1 MFELGPKWDDN
12 ECRVVKDEEFDIK
25 LPSEHNLKIYTQKRG
40 NKVVTII
47 EPFFIKNKELKGLL
61 KELKSKLGVGGAIKK
76 NTLELQGEHIKETKE
91 FFKSK
96 NFKFRS

>member
-1 MFELGPKWDDN
+1 MFELGPKWDEEWN
-12 ECRVVKDEEFDIK
+12 IVKDEEFDIK

-40 NKVVTII
+40 AKTVTII
-47 EPFFIKNKELKGLL
+47 EPFFIKSKELKCLL

-96 NFKFRS
+96 SFKFKN